1 MITVLVIVN
10 RGRKM
15 KFNFMKKKRAISPVV
30 ATVLLISLVVAA
42 SAIVFTLVVPMLKG
56 SSDISILSTQWF
68 DAVDGDSVAD
78 IVYITVQNSG
88 TAEAIITGVNITL
101 LNDVD
106 NTTLIIQNIEVE
118 QDIPY
123 TVSISARA
131 DLIVRFTPTNYV
143 SYGSN
148 VFRVSLTYGDNNVA
162 FASEN
167 LKHTDTIEDLSLT
180 VINPLNNS
188 WFSGV
193 IDPQVVRTGG
203 FQPDTVNYTL
213 FFPNGTSVNNYE
225 DVPHTVNI
233 YTDVPEIPDDDGYLI
248 SFYVSDYL
256 NSDLVWKN
264 ITINVDNKDP
274 GLDLQINGTQFN
286 NGDFIDIEWTIT
298 DISGDNSPLIRE
310 VISLTGTVYEGAT
323 LLLSDGST
331 VVDGV
336 PQNIVLNYDDTNNL
350 AEDTLTVT
358 VSITDAANNDNS
370 MGKSFDIID
379 SIKPEIEILSPINE
393 TTVSGII
400 SFEIYAYDATGID
413 TNSLIILFF
422 DTATSTTQYV
432 FMQSAT
438 PTAVYDPN
446 TNIWTLDFDTANLP
460 NTELYVDAQIS
471 DLAVPPNANLSSIVI
486 TSDNS
491 VLSAESFLVGARDQY
506 LQFNLRNHLPSAVTI
521 TNVTVTWTSAKIDG
535 VKQIIRLP
543 GIVLAVEVDPGFTPS
558 GTIIPLNGGTGTTI
572 SAQNIISL
580 QFYFY
585 CDKKDKVEA
594 GIYTFVFYIEG
605 YGMSNEFSYA
615 V

>member
-1 MITVLVIVN
+1 MVLVIVN

-56 SSDISILSTQWF
+56 SSNIEILSTQWF
-68 DAVDGDSVAD
+68 DAVDGDSVSD

-101 LNDVD
+101 LNDI
-106 NTTLIIQNIEVE
+106 NNETFKIPNIEVE

-131 DLIVRFTPTNYV
+131 DLIVRFTPTDYI

-148 VFRVSLTYGDNNVA
+148 VFRVSLTYGADNVA

-167 LKHTDTIEDLSLT
+167 LKHTDVIEDLSLT
-180 VINPLNNS
+180 VINPINNS
-188 WFSGV
+188 WFSGD

-203 FQPDTVNYTL
+203 FQPDSVKYTL
-213 FFPNGTSVNNYE
+213 YDPVGNAVDGYQ
-225 DVPHTVNI
+225 DVLHTVNI
-233 YTDVPEIPDDDGYLI
+233 DTTNATATPDDDGYLI

-256 NSDLVWKN
+256 GADLVWKN
-264 ITINVDNKDP
+264 ITINIDNKDP

-298 DISGDNSPLIRE
+298 DISGDNSPLIYE
-310 VISLTGTVYEGAT
+310 VISLTGTVFEGET

-336 PQNIVLNYDDTNNL
+336 PQNIVLDHDYTINL

-358 VSITDAANNDNS
+358 VSITDSADNDNS

-379 SIKPEIEILSPINE
+379 TTKPEVEILSPINE
-393 TTVSGII
+393 TTVTGTIT
-400 SFEIYAYDATGID
+400 FEIFASDESGID
-413 TNSLIILFF
+413 TNDLNILFF
-422 DTATSTTQYV
+422 DTATFTLQYA

-460 NTELYVDAQIS
+460 NTEIYVEAQVF
-471 DLAVPPNANLSSIVI
+471 DLAGTPNANTSSIVI

-491 VLSAESFLVGARDQY
+491 VLSAESFLTGGGNTY
-506 LQFNLRNHLPSAVTI
+506 LQFSLRNNLLTDITI
-521 TNVTVTWTSAKIDG
+521 TNVTVTWSTGQIDG
-535 VKQIIRLP
+535 VREIIRLP
-543 GIVLAVEVDPGFTPS
+543 GITLASEVDPGFTPS
-558 GTIIPLNGGTGTTI
+558 GVVIPLNGGTGTII
-572 SAQNIISL
+572 SAENVIAL

-585 CDKKDKVEA
+585 SNNNKLKA
-594 GIYTFVFYIEG
+594 GTYTFTFFIEG
-605 YGMSNEFSYA
+605 HGMSDTFSYT